1 MTSRQSAT
9 GTGRRGRAAAV
20 LGSVTAAAGLLLLS
34 IVLLLAWRLFI
45 PQAAVATQADSP
57 ISIFFL
63 GYGPAEFTAA
73 PGQDFIVK
81 RLPFRFY
88 IVTGSSYQ
96 AKEGERVWLA
106 SGEGF
111 PPPALYKQET
121 FLGTVA
127 AGCEVSYIVLDD
139 DLDGRRNRFTLD
151 GIPVHQTAEGM
162 VVNGSFLAP
171 SGGNLVF
178 IAEDSVGAYLDACDE
193 VVTLTPSPTAT
204 ATETATPTLTP
215 SPTITA
221 TATVTPTLP
230 LTPTVTITATATLTP
245 TVTPSPTAPAPS
257 LTPQPEEQTATP
269 SPTATAKPPR
279 LDACFFLNLEIAGDA
294 AKRGWYWIE
303 EEGGR
308 LLALLFLEE
317 GWTGSEPTETDIT
330 FSAVHV
336 RVSYA
341 ETLNGDR
348 RPMVFYNPAPG
359 KDMGWVARGI
369 CHALEVGW

>member
-1 MTSRQSAT
+1 MTSRQQAT
-9 GTGRRGRAAAV
+9 ARGRVAAI
-20 LGSVTAAAGLLLLS
+20 LGSGAAAAGLLLLAL
-34 IVLLLAWRLFI
+34 VLLFVWRLFAPPMAAA
-45 PQAAVATQADSP
+45 PQADNP
-57 ISIFFL
+57 ISISFL

-96 AKEGERVWLA
+96 AQEGERVWLA
-106 SGEGF
+106 SGEDF

-121 FLGTVA
+121 FLGLVT
-127 AGCEVSYIVLDD
+127 AGCEVNYIVLDD
-139 DLDGRRNRFTLD
+139 DLDGRRNRFALD
-151 GIPVHQTAEGM
+151 GIAVHETAEGM

-171 SGGNLVF
+171 SGGRLVF
-178 IAEDSVGAYLDACDE
+178 AAEDSVGAYLSVCDE
-193 VVTLTPSPTAT
+193 VVTLTPSSTAA

-230 LTPTVTITATATLTP
+230 LTPTITLTATATLTP
-245 TVTPSPTAPAPS
+245 TVTPSPTATAPP

-279 LDACFFLNLEIAGDA
+279 LDACFFLNLEIAGDT
-294 AKRGWYWIE
+294 AKKGWYWIE

-308 LLALLFLEE
+308 LLALLFLED
-317 GWTGSEPTETDIT
+317 GWLGSEPIETDIT

-336 RVSYA
+336 RVFYA
-341 ETLNGDR
+341 ETLSGDR
-348 RPMVFYNPAPG
+348 RPLVILNPAPNT
-359 KDMGWVARGI
+359 DMGWVARGI
-369 CHALEVGW
+369 CHAIEVGW